1 LAKNLTTAFGFVGLY
16 TNIESVIS
24 HLPTFFTEGGFITK
38 VLAIGDDDVIVVP
51 VKPLTDKELLQV

>member
-1 LAKNLTTAFGFVGLY
+1 MTAFGFVGLY